1 MRRTGTFQFGFP
13 RFKGAVRQIVLLS
26 AGIWI
31 FLILLSAFD
40 KQLVVSFLSF
50 TWLYPPDVL
59 QGRVWQFVTYGFVH
73 YSPGQIL
80 TTVISVFFIGSSVEE
95 ITGKRAFYE
104 LYLTSL
110 IGAGV
115 LGLLLS
121 LTGHIAGGPALG
133 AGPAANAILMVFYL
147 FYRGASIYLFPFPF
161 QIPVKWVVI
170 GIGVIETAY
179 WVLGGYPLLLTASLL
194 GFGMGYLWHK
204 FMWRRAG
211 AGNIIGDRIFAIR
224 NSYHRWKRRRAGRKF
239 QVYMRKH
246 QHDPKQYF
254 DEYGNFRPPDD
265 SEKKNGGSKGSGWVN

>member
-1 MRRTGTFQFGFP
+1 MPKTGTFQFGFP
-13 RFKGAVRQIVLLS
+13 RFKGAVREIVLLT
-26 AGIWI
+26 AGIWV

-40 KQLVVSFLSF
+40 KQLAASFQAF
-50 TWLYPPDVL
+50 TWLYPPYVL
-59 QGRVWQFVTYGFVH
+59 QGRVWQFLTYGFVH
-73 YSPGQIL
+73 FSPGQII

-95 ITGKRAFYE
+95 VTGRRAFYE
-104 LYLTSL
+104 LFLTSL

-115 LGLLLS
+115 LGFLLS
-121 LTGHIAGGPALG
+121 LTGHIAGGATLG
-133 AGPAANAILMVFYL
+133 AGPANNAILMVFYL

-170 GIGVIETAY
+170 VIGVIEAAY
-179 WVLGGYPLLLTASLL
+179 WILNDYALTFTVSLL
-194 GFGMGYLWHK
+194 GLGMGYLWHR

-211 AGNIIGDRIFAIR
+211 LGNIIGDRIFGIR

-254 DEYGNFRPPDD
+254 DEYGNFRPPEDP
-265 SEKKNGGSKGSGWVN
+265 EKKNGGSKGSGWVN

>member
-1 MRRTGTFQFGFP
+1 MARTSTFQFGFP
-13 RFKGAVRQIVLLS
+13 RFKGAVRQIILLS
-26 AGIWI
+26 VGIWV
-31 FLILLSAFD
+31 FLLLLSAFNRD
-40 KQLVVSFLSF
+40 LVDEFLAY
-50 TWLYPPDVL
+50 TALVPNGVL
-59 QGRVWQFVTYGFVH
+59 HGRIWQFLTYGFVH
-73 YSPGQIL
+73 YSPGQIF

-95 ITGKRAFYE
+95 VTGKRSFYE
-104 LYLTSL
+104 LYFTSL
-110 IGAGV
+110 IGAGL
-115 LGLLLS
+115 LGILLS
-121 LTGHIAGGPALG
+121 LTGRIAGGAALG
-133 AGPAANAILMVFYL
+133 AGPASNAILMVFYL

-170 GIGVIETAY
+170 GIGVIEAAY
-179 WVLGGYPLLLTASLL
+179 WILGGYPLLLTVSLL

-211 AGNIIGDRIFAIR
+211 VGNIIGDRIFAIR

-265 SEKKNGGSKGSGWVN
+265 KEKKNGGSQGGWVN

>member
-1 MRRTGTFQFGFP
+1 
-13 RFKGAVRQIVLLS
+13 
-26 AGIWI
+26 
-31 FLILLSAFD
+31 
-40 KQLVVSFLSF
+40 
-50 TWLYPPDVL
+50 
-59 QGRVWQFVTYGFVH
+59 VH

-95 ITGKRAFYE
+95 VTGKRAFYE

-115 LGLLLS
+115 LGFLLS
-121 LTGHIAGGPALG
+121 LTGRIAGGVAMG
-133 AGPAANAILMVFYL
+133 AGSADNAILMAFYL

-170 GIGVIETAY
+170 GIGVIEAAY
-179 WVLGGYPLLLTASLL
+179 WVLNGYPLLLTVSLL

-204 FMWRRAG
+204 YMWRRAG
-211 AGNIIGDRIFAIR
+211 LSSVVEERILGLR

-246 QHDPKQYF
+246 QQDPKQYF

-265 SEKKNGGSKGSGWVN
+265 PEKKNGGKGGWVN